1 MRRRD
6 PQRVRPWIA
15 FVLPIA
21 AWFVFQQGVGGPL
34 HVNCAV
40 GRPWLGPLWGG
51 ASLLLCGVAA
61 RIAWPQARVEGEGI
75 RGVVPWLARVALLS
89 AGVFALAIL
98 FQTLAT
104 LIVPSCAR

>member
-1 MRRRD
+1 MNRD
-6 PQRVRPWIA
+6 PDHSRPWIA

-21 AWFVFQQGVGGPL
+21 AWFVFQQGIGGPL
-34 HVNCAV
+34 HVDCAA

-51 ASLLLCGVAA
+51 GSLIVCAVAA
-61 RIAWPQARVEGEGI
+61 RIAWPQAMGETTGI
-75 RGVVPWLARVALLS
+75 RGAVPWLARVALLS
-89 AGVFALAIL
+89 AGVFGLAIL